1 MSRWRRR
8 RGHAS
13 GNASGPGPRAPAGAA
28 AGAIASVAVS
38 VAVPLM
44 AIAALALALGTDPLA
59 ALWALVDGAVG
70 GRNLG
75 NLQATLDRAAMVLG
89 AALAAWVAMR
99 AGFLNIGVEGQ
110 MVLGGVTAA
119 ALGLSLPASLG
130 GAAVPV
136 VLAGAALAGSLWA
149 LVAALLH
156 LRLGVPLLVGTL
168 LLNYP
173 ASSLASWLVSHPLR
187 DPVAGMAASGRV
199 PAGVRLPALGASEVH
214 AAVPVVVLGLVLA
227 AWWYRRTVAGYEARM
242 TGLGPRFALAS
253 GVAVGRLEVLLMAAS
268 GAVGGLVGAL
278 AVLGEHH
285 RYIDGMLV
293 QPLHA
298 WTGLMAVLLGG
309 RSVVRMAAVGL
320 GLAALATGAMGME
333 RVAAMPRE
341 LARVLMAVILLVV
354 AARGGARLGGRSAA
368 AAEDRTP

>member
-1 MSRWRRR
+1 MSSWLRR

-13 GNASGPGPRAPAGAA
+13 GNAASARAA
-28 AGAIASVAVS
+28 AGTVGRTAMGVAAS
-38 VAVPLM
+38 VAVPLL
-44 AIAALALALGTDPLA
+44 AIAAMALALGGDPLA
-59 ALWALVDGAVG
+59 ALQALVDGAVG

-75 NLQATLDRAAMVLG
+75 NLQATLDRAGMVVG

-119 ALGLSLPASLG
+119 ALGLSLPAGLG
-130 GAAVPV
+130 GVAVPV
-136 VLAGAALAGSLWA
+136 VLAGAALAGAALA

-173 ASSLASWLVSHPLR
+173 ASSLASWLVNHPLR
-187 DPVAGMAASGRV
+187 DPMAGMAASARV
-199 PAGVRLPALGASEVH
+199 PAGVRLPALGASNVH
-214 AAVPVVVLGLVLA
+214 AVALAVVLGLILA
-227 AWWYRRTVAGYEARM
+227 AWWYRRTAAGYEARM

-253 GVAVGRLEVLLMAAS
+253 GVPVARLEVLLMAAS

-333 RVAAMPRE
+333 RAVAMPRE
-341 LARVLMAVILLVV
+341 LARVVMAVILLVV
-354 AARGGARLGGRSAA
+354 AARGGARLGKRSAG
-368 AAEDRTP
+368 AAEERTP